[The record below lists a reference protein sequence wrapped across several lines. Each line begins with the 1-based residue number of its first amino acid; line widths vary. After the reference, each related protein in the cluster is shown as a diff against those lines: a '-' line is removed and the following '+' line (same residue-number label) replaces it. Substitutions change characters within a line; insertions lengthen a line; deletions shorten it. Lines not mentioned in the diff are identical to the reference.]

1 MGGIGLKQVKIP
13 TKLKQTLGNDMKS
26 TFQTLALACALTTPA
41 MAADNVGAPGALR
54 PFVGI
59 GYSSGGDTIMPV
71 QITVTNSAGTQY
83 REDISGGAGIEGR
96 AGLWFRPQGSA
107 FSVRGSLGVHNDQ
120 ANGIN
125 NDQSFFRR
133 YPIELQAIWHQSPQ
147 LSLGLG
153 ARKATRAVLGVNN
166 ATLRLNDGS
175 TVSNVTFRQKYTS
188 SVGVV
193 LEGEWAI
200 TPGWGLSLRY
210 VRERFKTQ
218 DEAPETVNG
227 DHVGLATQWYFN

>member
-1 MGGIGLKQVKIP
+1 
-13 TKLKQTLGNDMKS
+13 MKS
-26 TFQTLALACALTTPA
+26 TLKAAAFACALSTSA
-41 MAADNVGAPGALR
+41 MAADTSNATGGVR

-83 REDISGGAGIEGR
+83 REDISAGAGIEAR

-120 ANGIN
+120 SNGIN

-153 ARKATRAVLGVNN
+153 ARKATRAVFGVNN
-166 ATLRLNDGS
+166 ATLSDGNGN
-175 TVSNVTFRQKYTS
+175 TQQNVTFREKYKS

-218 DEAPETVNG
+218 DDAPETVKG